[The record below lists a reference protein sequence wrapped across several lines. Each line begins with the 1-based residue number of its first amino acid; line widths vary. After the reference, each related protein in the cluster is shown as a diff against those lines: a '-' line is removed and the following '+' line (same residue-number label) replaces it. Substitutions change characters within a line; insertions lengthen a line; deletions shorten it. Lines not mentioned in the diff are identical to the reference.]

1 LGNNGHRVSA
11 IQSLLARSLPHI
23 GTFSVADR
31 EFLEQ
36 KLRIPSAW
44 TEFAMGLRAETARR
58 YLPAVEHYLRARR
71 PELAHK
77 LLLEH
82 LAPELII
89 KENYQLLSELLRGV
103 EEQLEDRDEWVVGG
117 KLYRD
122 YVEVTL
128 DFPIVLQQVAKEVSS
143 GSNSNAQHR
152 LLVLKGLMLSL
163 TRGLTKMKQHDS
175 LQFRVAFEEIAAKT
189 SLRLQLIQESTQQ
202 AEEHEFLVT
211 KLPLTE
217 DQRLIRIHNL
227 SENFFNS
234 ILSS

>member
-1 LGNNGHRVSA
+1 MPTNPL
-11 IQSLLARSLPHI
+11 
-23 GTFSVADR
+23 
-31 EFLEQ
+31 
-36 KLRIPSAW
+36 
-44 TEFAMGLRAETARR
+44 
-58 YLPAVEHYLRARR
+58 
-71 PELAHK
+71 
-77 LLLEH
+77 
-82 LAPELII
+82 
-89 KENYQLLSELLRGV
+89 
-103 EEQLEDRDEWVVGG
+103 
-117 KLYRD
+117 
-122 YVEVTL
+122 VEVTL

-189 SLRLQLIQESTQQ
+189 SLRLQLIQENTQQ